1 MYEIQKQHILAGW
14 AFVSG
19 CIDFDKK
26 FAEDMERAG
35 MDETDIRKI
44 LLNVRLLDIPR
55 KNWTTTNEWH
65 LSCIISYIIFYLAH
79 NQDVMDKI
87 LYEMDKRSKAEVS
100 TNELTSEGY
109 MRYRKTQFELKRIV
123 KYAWDKRSDC
133 EMTFSENGTI
143 TIS

>member
-26 FAEDMERAG
+26 FEEDMRRVG
-35 MDETDIRKI
+35 MDEIDIRKI
-44 LLNVRLLDIPR
+44 LLNVRLLEIPR
-55 KNWTTTNEWH
+55 KEWTTTNEWYI
-65 LSCIISYIIFYLAH
+65 SNIISYIIFYLAH

-87 LYEMDKRSKAEVS
+87 MYEMDKRSKAEVA
-100 TNELTSEGY
+100 TNEMTSEGY

-123 KYAWDKRSDC
+123 QYAWKKRSDC
-133 EMTFSENGTI
+133 EMTFAENGTI